1 MQSWYFCGVGIAGIF
16 TLGLFCWLLFW
27 RKKEFDAALL
37 GLLTLSYLLLG
48 ISIMQ
53 PDTIKYGGMELIKQE
68 SIAINEKAKETVQ
81 LAMETTAMLA
91 WNAGRFDAGGKHNEE
106 IATSLLK
113 ELYGARALDYR
124 YVLQRQGLWLTP
136 KEELENIPDV
146 PFPQGLHSPLYD
158 KYLRNLKVDIK

>member
-1 MQSWYFCGVGIAGIF
+1 MQGWQFCAVGIAGAL
-16 TLGLFCWLLFW
+16 TLFLFCWLLFW

-48 ISIMQ
+48 ISIVQ
-53 PDTIKYGGMELIKQE
+53 PDTIKYGEIELIRQK

-81 LAMETTAMLA
+81 LALETTAMLT

-113 ELYGARALDYR
+113 ELYGDKALNYC
-124 YVLQRQGLWLTP
+124 YVLQRQGL
-136 KEELENIPDV
+136 
-146 PFPQGLHSPLYD
+146 
-158 KYLRNLKVDIK
+158 